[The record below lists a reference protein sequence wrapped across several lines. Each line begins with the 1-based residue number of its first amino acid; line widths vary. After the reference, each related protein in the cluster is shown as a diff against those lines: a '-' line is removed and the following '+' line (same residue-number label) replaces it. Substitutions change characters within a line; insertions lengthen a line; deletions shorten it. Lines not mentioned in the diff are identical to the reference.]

1 MKTQSYAQGEF
12 GSWGARDVEF
22 SGGQL
27 IGMGQQD
34 SVLSV
39 VDLGEMRDP
48 VPSELE
54 DRIFQLA
61 LVSLQSWYR
70 RR

>member
-1 MKTQSYAQGEF
+1 MPKGNL
-12 GSWGARDVEF
+12 GSWGARDVDF

-39 VDLGEMRDP
+39 VDLGEKRGP